1 VRLLFSGDVGRKNL
15 PIIKDPDE
23 APAADYLIMESTYGD
38 RLHAPVGDVTA
49 KVATLVNKVMAR
61 GGHIIVPAFAVERTQ
76 QLVLLLHEMVEAKQ
90 IPDLPIYV
98 DSPLASAVTEVFK
111 KHTEEW
117 DAGACAFY
125 NRHEDA
131 FGWNRL
137 RYTQTVQESKALND
151 LRVPFLVMSASG
163 MCEAG
168 RILHHLKNGIED
180 PRNLVL
186 LAGYSAVNT
195 LGAKLAAGEK
205 QVNIFGEPMQVR
217 AEVESIDSLSG
228 HADQQ
233 ELLDWMAPVAPTV
246 KKVFLVHGEPV
257 AQQALKAKIEE
268 RYKLEVLC
276 PKRGDRFEVS

>member
-1 VRLLFSGDVGRKNL
+1 
-15 PIIKDPDE
+15 
-23 APAADYLIMESTYGD
+23 
-38 RLHAPVGDVTA
+38 
-49 KVATLVNKVMAR
+49 MAR

-76 QLVLLLHEMVEAKQ
+76 QLVLLFHEMIQAKLM
-90 IPDLPIYV
+90 PELPIYV

-111 KHTEEW
+111 QHMEEW
-117 DAGACAFY
+117 DTDACAFY
-125 NRHEDA
+125 NRGEDA

-151 LRVPFLVMSASG
+151 LRVPFLVLSASG

-186 LAGYSAVNT
+186 LAGYSAANT
-195 LGAKLAAGEK
+195 LGAKLAAGER

-228 HADQQ
+228 H
-233 ELLDWMAPVAPTV
+233 
-246 KKVFLVHGEPV
+246 
-257 AQQALKAKIEE
+257 
-268 RYKLEVLC
+268 
-276 PKRGDRFEVS
+276 GDPAGAFWIGWHPLRPP